1 MNIAG
6 YAKMHIKLTNLIR
19 ECVTCVK
26 PMYYFVIAYV
36 VVKVK
41 KPNPGSRQQETERCV
56 SLQEMECVTCDNLTH
71 DQVHLSAAGINGRSK
86 ISH

>member
-6 YAKMHIKLTNLIR
+6 YVKMQIKLTNLIWV
-19 ECVTCVK
+19 CVTCVK
-26 PMYYFVIAYV
+26 PFYYFVIAYV
-36 VVKVK
+36 VKVK
-41 KPNPGSRQQETERCV
+41 KPNAGSRQQETERCV

>member
-1 MNIAG
+1 MRKTI
-6 YAKMHIKLTNLIR
+6 LL
-19 ECVTCVK
+19 
-26 PMYYFVIAYV
+26 FVIAYV
-36 VVKVK
+36 GVKVK

-71 DQVHLSAAGINGRSK
+71 DQVHLSAASINGRSN